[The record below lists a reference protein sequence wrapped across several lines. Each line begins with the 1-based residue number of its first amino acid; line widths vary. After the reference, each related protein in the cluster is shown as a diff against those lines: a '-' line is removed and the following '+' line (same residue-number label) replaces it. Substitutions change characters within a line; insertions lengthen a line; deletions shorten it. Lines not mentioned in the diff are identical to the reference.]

1 MTRALATPIR
11 TAAAAL
17 AVSALLAGAG
27 CQREESAETA
37 GTESAETVGDDK
49 HAAQADE
56 ALRALGGAASA
67 EQRALYR
74 GDFTAS
80 GDLEGVGDGEG
91 AWQLQLSS
99 EYAHFVRPGLQDELN
114 RADQRQ
120 YRAQG
125 MHVRAG
131 PLAITVKAEACPL
144 SNGETLPYSASVL
157 FEGVSY
163 QGCAA
168 SGISEGGGPT
178 WAALLPQLIPAIDAC
193 LERAQNRPAR
203 VTLASVIAD
212 DQTGVRI
219 READGGR
226 YGCSVGTGDGRVI
239 AYDPLLDSDRLLGEG
254 DPEFVRAPNEPPT
267 SSRCRTVTEAMGGE
281 GEVIGWLVRRSC

>member
-1 MTRALATPIR
+1 MTRAMATPMR
-11 TAAAAL
+11 AAAAAL
-17 AVSALLAGAG
+17 AVSALVAGAG
-27 CQREESAETA
+27 CQRQEGAQTQGAETA
-37 GTESAETVGDDK
+37 ESAGEDEHT
-49 HAAQADE
+49 AQADQ
-56 ALRALGGAASA
+56 ALAALGGPANA

-114 RADQRQ
+114 FTEQRQ

-131 PLAITVKAEACPL
+131 ALAITLKAEECPL
-144 SNGETLPYSASVL
+144 SNGRTLPYSAIVL

-168 SGISEGGGPT
+168 PGISEGAGPT
-178 WAALLPQLIPAIDAC
+178 WAALLPQLLPAIDAC
-193 LERAQNRPAR
+193 LDRAQNRPAR
-203 VTLASVIAD
+203 VTLASMVGDGQI
-212 DQTGVRI
+212 GVRI

-226 YGCSVGTGDGRVI
+226 YGCTVSTTGEGAP
-239 AYDPLLDSDRLLGEG
+239 AYDPLLDSDRLIGEG
-254 DPEFVRAPNEPPT
+254 DPEFVRAPADQPT
-267 SSRCRTVTEAMGGE
+267 ASRCRSVSEATGPE
-281 GEVIGWLVRRSC
+281 GEILGWLVRRTC